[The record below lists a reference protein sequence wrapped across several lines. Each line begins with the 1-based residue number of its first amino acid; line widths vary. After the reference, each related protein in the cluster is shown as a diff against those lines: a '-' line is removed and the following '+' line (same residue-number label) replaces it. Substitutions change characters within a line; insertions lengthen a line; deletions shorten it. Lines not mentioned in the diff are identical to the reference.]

1 MVFSSKKHGFP
12 GFRKPGLQGFQKPGK
27 PGVRKPGLQGFPKP
41 GFPDFPKPGI
51 RSFQIQLVRQTIL
64 KQKILSSFFNSKIT
78 FKTNPTNSKKNIIS
92 ILKLCSK

>member
-1 MVFSSKKHGFP
+1 MIKKPGFP
-12 GFRKPGLQGFQKPGK
+12 GFRKPGFPGFQKPGF
-27 PGVRKPGLQGFPKP
+27 LGFPKP
-41 GFPDFPKPGI
+41 GFPGFPKPGF

-78 FKTNPTNSKKNIIS
+78 FKTNPTNSKNKNIIS